1 MAEIKPIVIPLHL
14 KRSVRGIMLQH
25 LLAGIALLMTVLEF
39 LSEHEN
45 PHYAILIIEGII
57 AICLV
62 IAIIFEFRH
71 VQKGHLPQSLLV
83 DILAA
88 GVIACEA
95 TNKFLEHRTRLA
107 IAWWFV
113 SIITLVIGYLKPRF
127 RGRRY
132 IAITPE
138 EIKLKLWLFKS
149 QTISNGSIL
158 SVMKMPARL
167 EINLKSGESWAI
179 DLKPMLNAHEFTASF
194 FDACKESGIPKDKL
208 IGFTE

>member
-1 MAEIKPIVIPLHL
+1 MAETKPIIIPFRL
-14 KRSVRGIMLQH
+14 KRSIRGIMLQH

-95 TNKFLEHRTRLA
+95 TNKYLEHHIKLA

-113 SIITLVIGYLKPRF
+113 SIITIVVGYLKPRF

-132 IAITPE
+132 ISITPD
-138 EIKLKLWLFKS
+138 EIKLKLWLYRS
-149 QTISNGSIL
+149 ETISTGSIL
-158 SVMKMPARL
+158 SIMKKPTGL
-167 EINLKSGESWAI
+167 EINLNSGESWVI
-179 DLKPMLNAHEFTASF
+179 DLKPMLNAHDIVANF
-194 FDACKESGIPKDKL
+194 FAACKESGIPKDKL
-208 IGFTE
+208 IGFTD